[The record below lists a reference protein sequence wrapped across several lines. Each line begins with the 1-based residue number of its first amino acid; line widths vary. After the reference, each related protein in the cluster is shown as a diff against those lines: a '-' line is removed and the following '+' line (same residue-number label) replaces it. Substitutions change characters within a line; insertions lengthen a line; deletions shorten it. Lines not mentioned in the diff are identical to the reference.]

1 MYDSYGVSKVQGRW
15 RRLGRGKK
23 GPEMAGFIA
32 RNVGVGTDASI
43 DTRSALGMAWTRVPV
58 AIGTAVASDMGK

>member
-1 MYDSYGVSKVQGRW
+1 
-15 RRLGRGKK
+15 
-23 GPEMAGFIA
+23 MAGFIA